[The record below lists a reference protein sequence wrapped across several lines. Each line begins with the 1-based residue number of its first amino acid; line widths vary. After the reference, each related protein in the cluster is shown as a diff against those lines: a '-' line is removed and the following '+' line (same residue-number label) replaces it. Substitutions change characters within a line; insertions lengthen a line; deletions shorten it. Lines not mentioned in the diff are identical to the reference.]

1 MRRGTT
7 PTYVLDLSKIPA
19 ERVKDICLAFTQTKS
34 GHSLFLHMD
43 EGRITVNGNLGYA
56 TLTQEETNAFAK
68 GKAKRQVKIKYEDN
82 VVRSTDIETED
93 VYDVL
98 HEEVL

>member
-7 PTYVLDLSKIPA
+7 PTYTLTFEEGVGAQIS
-19 ERVKDICLAFTQTKS
+19 DICLALHQTN
-34 GHSLFLHMD
+34 GPIMNLHMS
-43 EGRITVNGNLGYA
+43 EGKITLDGDIAYC
-56 TLTQEETNAFAK
+56 TLTQEETNAFHK
-68 GKAKRQVKIKYEDN
+68 GSLSRQVKVKFLN
-82 VVRSTDIETED
+82 GTVQSSDISKET

>member
-7 PTYVLDLSKIPA
+7 PTYTLTFEEGVGSQIA
-19 ERVKDICLAFTQTKS
+19 DICLAIHQQN
-34 GHSLFLHMD
+34 GPIMNLHMS
-43 EGRITVNGNLGYA
+43 EGKIILSGDVAYC
-56 TLTQEETNAFAK
+56 TLTQEETNAFHK
-68 GKAKRQVKIKYEDN
+68 GSCKRQVKVKFVDGT
-82 VVRSTDIETED
+82 VQSSDITNES

>member
-7 PTYVLDLSKIPA
+7 PTYTLEFEEGVGAQID
-19 ERVKDICLAFTQTKS
+19 DICLALHQKN
-34 GHSLFLHMD
+34 GPIMNLHMSD
-43 EGRITVNGNLGYA
+43 GKMTLSGDVAYC
-56 TLTQEETNAFAK
+56 TLTQEETNAFHK
-68 GKAKRQVKIKYEDN
+68 GSIQRQVKVKFKNGN
-82 VVRSTDIETED
+82 VQSSDITKED

>member
-7 PTYVLDLSKIPA
+7 PTYLLEFDEGVGEQIADICFTFKQGATILPFHLSKN
-19 ERVKDICLAFTQTKS
+19 ELA
-34 GHSLFLHMD
+34 L
-43 EGRITVNGNLGYA
+43 NGDLA
-56 TLTQEETNAFAK
+56 SCTLTQENTNSF
-68 GKAKRQVKIKYEDN
+68 KAGVVQRQVKVKFLDDKTQT
-82 VVRSTDIETED
+82 SDIINES